1 MAGLT
6 FKFRPSTQEEI
17 LIFSEEFSNTCR
29 LDPEVEFTTA
39 ILRNENYAIFATKKT
54 SFEPFDGKDEERRIL
69 FFLLLEHPLRFHA
82 TTFNL
87 FNAFIKE
94 MTFIEPKKENIGK
107 AKRICWNLQNKENH
121 MYFEEII
128 YQNGR
133 ERILGNNE
141 LYKDGLLIKYDFKK
155 NAWKEKVNNV
165 DRYYFEQ
172 KLASVEETPYTPEQ
186 YSDYKYAMLINLC
199 LFINEMYYENFEHR
213 RHDRATK
220 KMIPLSKQVLS
231 RIECCCDDI
240 MDYCLEYSSGKPIL
254 TPFLQEQ
261 FALLKES
268 EGEIYD
274 KIWKME
280 DLNEPYF
287 AETKAKLARMF
298 RMLRGL
304 KLPKGEE

>member
-1 MAGLT
+1 MPGLT
-6 FKFRPSTQEEI
+6 FNFRHSTQEEI

-39 ILRNENYAIFATKKT
+39 ILRDENYATFATKKT
-54 SFEPFDGKDEERRIL
+54 SFEPFDGKDEERRVL
-69 FFLLLEHPLRFHA
+69 FFLILEHPLKNVA
-82 TTFNL
+82 SVYNL
-87 FNAFIKE
+87 FCAFAKE
-94 MTFIEPKKENIGK
+94 MTYIEPLKENLGK
-107 AKRICWNLQNKENH
+107 AKLVCWNLQNKENH
-121 MYFEEII
+121 MYFEEVICSKGGERSINTPKI
-128 YQNGR
+128 YR
-133 ERILGNNE
+133 
-141 LYKDGLLIKYDFKK
+141 DGMLVKYEFETS
-155 NAWKEKVNNV
+155 AWKEKVNCV
-165 DRYYFEQ
+165 DRYYYEQ

-186 YSDYKYAMLINLC
+186 YSDYRYAMLINLC

-213 RHDRATK
+213 RRDRATK
-220 KMIPLSKQVLS
+220 KMIPLSKQVLA
-231 RIECCCDDI
+231 RIEACCDDI
-240 MDYCLEYSSGKPIL
+240 MDWCLEYSCGKPIL

-261 FALLKES
+261 FSLLKES

-287 AETKAKLARMF
+287 AETKAKLERVF